1 MTEMKRLRE
10 DENKR
15 ANSSLRWQKVF
26 LHPVYIGT
34 REGKGIGDGG
44 LIGNKRKVAVDERR
58 EKERK
63 RGHSE
68 IRRVLVQPE
77 RAHTADAS
85 TGIVGGTLFSGLKE
99 ASSQPKV
106 TPRTGSLENGRE
118 RARACQTAGF
128 LALALALHRLTHRLR
143 AVFRAVRPRT
153 ITPGPG
159 LRAIRRDAIRF
170 SSHLAIEILRM
181 LNARPFSACDTGNP
195 LERDNVMRDVG
206 KNADSRLIFL
216 FFEWFG
222 ISFFF

>member
-1 MTEMKRLRE
+1 M
-10 DENKR
+10 
-15 ANSSLRWQKVF
+15 
-26 LHPVYIGT
+26 
-34 REGKGIGDGG
+34 
-44 LIGNKRKVAVDERR
+44 AVDEGR

-63 RGHSE
+63 RRHSE

-85 TGIVGGTLFSGLKE
+85 TGIVGEALFSGLKE

-118 RARACQTAGF
+118 RARACRTGWLF
-128 LALALALHRLTHRLR
+128 LALALHRLTHRLR

-170 SSHLAIEILRM
+170 SSYLAIEILRM
-181 LNARPFSACDTGNP
+181 LNARLSPRATREIRLSGTIA
-195 LERDNVMRDVG
+195 MRGVG
-206 KNADSRLIFL
+206 KNYADSKLIFL
-216 FFEWFG
+216 FVAWFG
-222 ISFFF
+222 VSFSFKVEGKPLHFFLTSIIALVLF